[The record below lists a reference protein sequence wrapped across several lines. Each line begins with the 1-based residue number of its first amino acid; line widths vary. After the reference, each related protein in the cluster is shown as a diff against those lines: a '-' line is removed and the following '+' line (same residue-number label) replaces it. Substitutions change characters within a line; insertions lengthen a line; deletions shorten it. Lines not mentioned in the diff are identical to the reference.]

1 MVPGDMDVQVRQR
14 IDIGVDHPAFA
25 GHFPGRPMLP
35 GVALVAEAMEAAA
48 ADPALARAIGPA
60 PRLSVVKFLEP
71 VGPGA
76 SLEITLRLEARM
88 VAFSIGGGG
97 RIVASGQFARA
108 DLDPAT
114 AR

>member
-1 MVPGDMDVQVRQR
+1 MDAPRTQPV
-14 IDIGVDHPAFA
+14 DIAVDHPAFA

-60 PRLSVVKFLEP
+60 PRLTVVKFLAP

-76 SLEITLRLEARM
+76 RLEVSLSLEART
-88 VAFSIGGGG
+88 VAFAIRAGG
-97 RIVASGQFARA
+97 RVAASGQFARA
-108 DLDPAT
+108 DLDPGA
-114 AR
+114 AP